1 MLSPGLIACMAA
13 FCIYWFDIQLPEAVE
28 TAAGYYGN
36 ACTLLSMLVIGIS
49 MADMKVKSVLKN
61 TRLMLFTLLRFAVFP
76 ILLALLLKPLLTDFV
91 MRATIVLMAA
101 LPVGNLSA
109 MLCNQYGKDSRIIA
123 EGIIVT
129 TLLSVVTITITFLFV

>member
-1 MLSPGLIACMAA
+1 MAA

-28 TAAGYYGN
+28 TAAG
-36 ACTLLSMLVIGIS
+36 LLRQCLHPAFHAGYRHFHGRYEGE
-49 MADMKVKSVLKN
+49 KRTEN

-76 ILLALLLKPLLTDFV
+76 ILLALLLKPLLPDFV